1 MQSERKPL
9 QKTEL
14 SKMYYVKEKTLEEIA
29 KHFGYDNV
37 DTFRYHL
44 RKKDTAGNPEY
55 RNRDRELSNAEIAEM
70 LNVFAEQAN
79 GEDFL
84 LDMAKVSIFA
94 QVRMSKAIEWLQ
106 EKWEEEYGKV
116 TEDIAEYTAPEST
129 LEVLPAK
136 KCCGGAIDKAIKV
149 NIQLTHENSR
159 TPSYLAAGAAGM
171 SLSAVEQ
178 VYLRPGDALSVPTG
192 ISLDVPD
199 GFCGLVVSE
208 PSMVETY
215 GIAVLGAPL
224 VLAPGQHEDLK
235 IKLVHQGKGISS
247 TMHEVGVG
255 QKIAQ
260 VVFVAVPIV
269 TWNVV

>member
-1 MQSERKPL
+1 MERKPL

-55 RNRDRELSNAEIAEM
+55 RNRDRELSNTEIAEM
-70 LNVFAEQAN
+70 LNVYAEQSN

-106 EKWEEEYGKV
+106 EKWEEEYGTV
-116 TEDIAEYTAPEST
+116 NADITEYVAPEQ
-129 LEVLPAK
+129 LAEAVPVK
-136 KCCGGAIDKAIKV
+136 KCCNSIDKAIKV

-159 TPSYLAAGAAGM
+159 TPAYFADGGAGM
-171 SLSAVEQ
+171 SLSAIEK

-199 GFCGLVVSE
+199 GYCGLIVSE

-215 GIAVLGAPL
+215 GVAVLGAPL
-224 VLAPGQHEDLK
+224 VLGAGQHEDLK
-235 IKLVHQGKGISS
+235 IKLMHQGKGISS